1 MISFM
6 YRCPKTGQEVHGRVA
21 HELFDG
27 ETYEVVTCTACG
39 GTHLINPKT
48 GRLLEQAKK

>member
-21 HELFDG
+21 DLLWIF
-27 ETYEVVTCTACG
+27 
-39 GTHLINPKT
+39 
-48 GRLLEQAKK
+48 GRDAVNGK